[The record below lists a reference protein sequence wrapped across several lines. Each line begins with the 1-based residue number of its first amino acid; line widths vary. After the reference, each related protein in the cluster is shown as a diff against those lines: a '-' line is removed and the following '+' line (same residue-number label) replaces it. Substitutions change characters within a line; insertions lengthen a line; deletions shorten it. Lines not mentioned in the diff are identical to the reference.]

1 MFISLC
7 NFINH
12 DCHAKYCL
20 VQTLNGPF
28 SRKARFYQI
37 RSKLRIA
44 CASLS
49 LCVIFFPFPTS
60 LTEMSRISKI
70 HVINNRQQN
79 LEQSFYYK
87 FSSFVWGFSSD
98 HATQHENM
106 AGAAAWLFA
115 VISS

>member
-60 LTEMSRISKI
+60 LTEMSRISKDP
-70 HVINNRQQN
+70 RYKQQAAE
-79 LEQSFYYK
+79 LRAIVLLQVQFLRL
-87 FSSFVWGFSSD
+87 GFQLRPCD
-98 HATQHENM
+98 AT
-106 AGAAAWLFA
+106 
-115 VISS
+115 